1 MISLEK
7 NITQAQFHKF
17 NREIYAIHCSTG
29 TRTHYL
35 TKDSAYNKMEN
46 IKRQLV
52 ECLCLEDEQLDDL
65 DVRPTYLR
73 TEAGTIYELLSLS
86 IDY

>member
-7 NITQAQFHKF
+7 NITQAQFYNHS
-17 NREIYAIHCSTG
+17 REVYAINCSTG

-35 TKDSAYNKMEN
+35 TKDSAYSQMER

-52 ECLCLEDEQLDDL
+52 QCLCLEDEQLDDL

-73 TEAGTIYELLSLS
+73 TEGGTVYELLSLS

>member
-7 NITQAQFHKF
+7 NITQAQFYKHT
-17 NREIYAIHCSTG
+17 REVYAVNCSTG

-52 ECLCLEDEQLDDL
+52 ECLCLEYEQLHDL

-73 TEAGTIYELLSLS
+73 TEGGTVYELLSLS